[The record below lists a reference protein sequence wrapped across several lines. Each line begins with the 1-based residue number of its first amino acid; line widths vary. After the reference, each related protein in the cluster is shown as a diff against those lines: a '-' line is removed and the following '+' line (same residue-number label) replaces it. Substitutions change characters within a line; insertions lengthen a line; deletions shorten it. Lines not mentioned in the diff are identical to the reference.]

1 VLLVAVG
8 LVAFR
13 LSQPPALASVR
24 AGALALHVDGA
35 VPAISWPSEG
45 EAAVAVPALGVQLA
59 SGPETPA
66 PIASLT
72 KVMAAYVLLRDHPL
86 TTGRSGP
93 TLTMSSAD
101 QGEYDDEVA
110 QGISTLPVAAGERLT
125 ERQLLQGALLRS
137 AGDYMDAMARW
148 DSGSVDAFVAKMN
161 TTAAALGMHATHYAD
176 TTGVD
181 PGSASTPTDQLLLG
195 YRAMRTPAFASTV
208 AMSSAT
214 LPLVGTVQSFTPLV
228 GTDGVVGVKSGWTSE
243 AGACDMLALA
253 HEEPATTDGG
263 GRTGPASIL
272 VLAVVIGQQVP
283 NELQGVSG
291 NDALAVASAAASG
304 VRVVEAVHGGEALA
318 SASVAGAGAGDG
330 EGDGNGDPDR
340 AVAGRPI
347 DVLGWPGQTV
357 HIRLAD
363 RREVRA
369 GDPRGTVVGEEI
381 VRVGDQRR
389 SVPLRLSNG
398 LPSETLL
405 QRVA

>member
-1 VLLVAVG
+1 MVAAAVLLVAAG

-13 LSQPPALASVR
+13 LSQPQALASVR

-35 VPAISWPSEG
+35 SPAIPWPSEG
-45 EAAVAVPALGVQLA
+45 QAAVAVPALGVQLT
-59 SGPETPA
+59 SGPAVSA

-86 TTGRSGP
+86 APGRSGP
-93 TLTMSSAD
+93 TLTMSAAD
-101 QGEYDDEVA
+101 QGEYDDDVD
-110 QGISTLPVAAGERLT
+110 QGISTLPVAAGEQLT

-137 AGDYMDAMARW
+137 AGDYMDAMARCGLGERRRVRGE
-148 DSGSVDAFVAKMN
+148 DGRDP
-161 TTAAALGMHATHYAD
+161 AALGMHATHYAD

-181 PGSASTPTDQLLLG
+181 PGSASTPTDQLLVG

-208 AMSSAT
+208 AMSSVT
-214 LPLVGTVQSFTPLV
+214 LPLVGAVQSFTPLV
-228 GTDGVVGVKSGWTSE
+228 GTNGVVGVKSGWTSE
-243 AGACDMLALA
+243 SGACDMLALS
-253 HEEPATTDGG
+253 HEEPATTAGG
-263 GRTGPASIL
+263 GRTGHAPIL
-272 VLAVVIGQQVP
+272 VLAVVTGQQVP

-291 NDALAVASAAASG
+291 NDALAVTSAAASG
-304 VRVVEAVHGGEALA
+304 VRVVQAVQGGEALA
-318 SASVAGAGAGDG
+318 SASVAG
-330 EGDGNGDPDR
+330 DPDRDR

-347 DVLGWPGQTV
+347 DVLSWPGQTV
-357 HIRLAD
+357 HVRLAD

-369 GDPRGTVVGEEI
+369 GDPRGTVVGDEI

-398 LPSETLL
+398 LQAETLL